1 MIGKMSYIL
10 WVAFLAYGIY
20 TLRFALIFNR
30 TADIY
35 FNKKQKV
42 LHSILIWLIPFFWI
56 MIVKTVASP
65 PVETKHSKR
74 GRSNGKFYESGIGI
88 WGSDEGNHSSHG
100 GGHCS
105 DGE

>member
-1 MIGKMSYIL
+1 MSYIF
-10 WVAFLAYGIY
+10 WVAFLTYGIY
-20 TLRFALIFNR
+20 TLRFAIIFNR

-42 LHSILIWLIPFFWI
+42 LHNILIWLIPFFWI

-65 PVETKHSKR
+65 PVETRNPKKRQSK
-74 GRSNGKFYESGIGI
+74 GKFYESGIGI
-88 WGSDEGNHSSHG
+88 WGNEVSSHS
-100 GGHCS
+100 GHDSGPCS